1 MKNRDK
7 QSHTDCMTSLHISDA
22 VTWVSI
28 GCISQVGYTAAE
40 AESGSFSDSGSF
52 LTFSNGKRTSHGSHF
67 RR

>member
-7 QSHTDCMTSLHISDA
+7 HTHTDCMDA

-28 GCISQVGYTAAE
+28 GCISGVAYIAVE

-52 LTFSNGKRTSHGSHF
+52 STGGNDLP
-67 RR
+67 